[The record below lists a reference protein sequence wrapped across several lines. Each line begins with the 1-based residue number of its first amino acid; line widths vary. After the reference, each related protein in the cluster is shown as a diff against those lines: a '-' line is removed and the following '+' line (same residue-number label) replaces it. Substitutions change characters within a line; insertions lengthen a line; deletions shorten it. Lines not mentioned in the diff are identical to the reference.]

1 VLTTAHRPFCE
12 DLDNFVAT
20 RLQQEGTATAFE
32 LTPGSASITHTT
44 RPCSWAG
51 HVAGP
56 GRLLTQH
63 VQDCTYLRIPRS
75 IKQAVEGQAGA
86 GTITFDCGT
95 LLPDGS
101 LGRWLLVYGCS
112 GPRLLQAAIYEHYL
126 PA

>member
-1 VLTTAHRPFCE
+1 M
-12 DLDNFVAT
+12 
-20 RLQQEGTATAFE
+20 ATAFD
-32 LTPGSASITHTT
+32 LTPGSTAITRTT
-44 RPCSWAG
+44 RPCSWTD

-56 GRLLTQH
+56 GQLLTQH
-63 VQDCTYLRIPRS
+63 VQDGTYLRIPRS
-75 IKQAVEGQAGA
+75 VRQAVEGQPGA
-86 GTITFDCGT
+86 DTITFDCGT